1 MKRSKVGDPTPEGG
15 GTTPEGFLTLVS
27 NLLLVVVN
35 IGLDILG
42 NLTKLNITKYRLKL
56 VNFSIERTLKK
67 NTQQLLQTYKNYL
80 IWKLCTKVL

>member
-1 MKRSKVGDPTPEGG
+1 MSK
-15 GTTPEGFLTLVS
+15 
-27 NLLLVVVN
+27 LLWVVVN
-35 IGLDILG
+35 IRLDILR

-80 IWKLCTKVL
+80 I